1 MKLIIA
7 VLLSTFTFLSFSQ
20 DAKLLTKIPEVKQEF
35 IDTEPNV
42 IATINWLENTPF
54 DVDKNERKEQ
64 NAFLLGWLTG
74 SPTVTIE
81 ISSLVLELTKVHPE
95 MLMIFMGG
103 WTKYALTHDY
113 SKDKLQG
120 NLAGIRSC
128 IKVYQNGDLKKDKKI
143 LKLIELEENGAL
155 EKWVSD
161 QL

>member
-1 MKLIIA
+1 MKIIIT
-7 VLLSTFTFLSFSQ
+7 VLLSTFTLLSFSQ
-20 DAKLLTKIPEVKQEF
+20 DAPLLSNIPETKQEF

-54 DVDKNERKEQ
+54 DADKKERVEQ
-64 NAFLLGWLTG
+64 NTLLMGWLTG

-81 ISSLVLELTKVHPE
+81 INSLVLELTKVHPE
-95 MLMIFMGG
+95 MLIIFMGG
-103 WTKYALTHDY
+103 WTKYALANDY

-128 IKVYQNGDLKKDKKI
+128 IKVYQNGNLKKDKKI
-143 LKLIELEENGAL
+143 LKLIELEENGEL